1 MSRKSAY
8 ALQARDAAFAAAWA
22 AAVKAG
28 AGISR
33 QGDKVEEVHGPR
45 VSPSHGDRP
54 PSRSDRER
62 AFVRLVARI
71 RESAPL
77 APRA

>member
-8 ALQARDAAFAAAWA
+8 ALQARDPAFAAAWA

-28 AGISR
+28 ARISR
-33 QGDKVEEVHGPR
+33 QDDEVEEVHGPR
-45 VSPSHGDRP
+45 VSPSHGDTP

-62 AFVRLVARI
+62 AFARMIAEI
-71 RESAPL
+71 RESATL
-77 APRA
+77 AP